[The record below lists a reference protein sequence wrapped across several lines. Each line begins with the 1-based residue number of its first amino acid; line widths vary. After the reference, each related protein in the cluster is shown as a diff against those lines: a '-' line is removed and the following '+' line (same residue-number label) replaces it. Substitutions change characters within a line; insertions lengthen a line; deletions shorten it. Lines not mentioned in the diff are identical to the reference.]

1 MIMNNVF
8 KKIWVKFFQI
18 LTQKSDFDLGK
29 IFFMEN
35 MAQIH

>member
-1 MIMNNVF
+1 MNNF
-8 KKIWVKFFQI
+8 YFIFLGEFFP
-18 LTQKSDFDLGK
+18 DFDLGK